1 MQRSDLGPSIA
12 LPMIAQ
18 TWIGQANRHWR
29 RTGPVRQPELDRMVR
44 FMEIVRKSVQA
55 FLHPYRPEKRYMRGR

>member
-1 MQRSDLGPSIA
+1 
-12 LPMIAQ
+12 
-18 TWIGQANRHWR
+18 
-29 RTGPVRQPELDRMVR
+29 MVR